1 MTYCQNKVTDRWAV
15 WRQSRVQAPYSVIA
29 PPLESHG
36 RQLYRLAMP
45 SPAAQRTIA
54 VSHSNCGKDFGY
66 LQVPA
71 WSSQNGLV
79 L

>member
-54 VSHSNCGKDFGY
+54 VSHSIVARALDIYKSPHGVVKTG
-66 LQVPA
+66 
-71 WSSQNGLV
+71 
-79 L
+79 